1 MKTPCMKIMI
11 SSALGA
17 LLLVVG
23 VAALAQDDARVS
35 ADAERAQ
42 AAMNDLGSRLKT
54 ALVAKMQAEGQVAS
68 VGFCHEEA
76 PLIAAAVSAEHGLKV
91 GRTAVRY
98 RSPANAPTPWQEA
111 VLAGFVEEAK
121 EKSAG
126 SLSWVSREGEVYRQ
140 ARSIATE
147 AACLTCHGSNIAE
160 PVRAAI
166 AATYPDDQATGFAE
180 GDLRGMFW
188 VEIDHGANAGEDAR

>member
-1 MKTPCMKIMI
+1 MKTVI

-17 LLLVVG
+17 LLLVVVVG
-23 VAALAQDDARVS
+23 ASAQDEARVS

-54 ALVAKMQAEGQVAS
+54 ALVARMQAEGPVAA

-76 PLIAAAVSAEHGLKV
+76 PLIAAAVSAEHDLKV
-91 GRTAVRY
+91 GRTAVRH
-98 RSPANAPTPWQEA
+98 RSPANAPTPWQEE
-111 VLAGFVEEAK
+111 VLAGFVTEAEERP
-121 EKSAG
+121 AG
-126 SLSWVSREGEVYRQ
+126 SLSWVSREGGVYRQ
-140 ARSIATE
+140 TRGIATE
-147 AACLTCHGSNIAE
+147 APCLTCHGSNIAE

-166 AATYPDDQATGFAE
+166 AAAYPDDQATGFAE

-188 VEIDHGANAGEDAR
+188 VEIDHNANAGEDAR

>member
-1 MKTPCMKIMI
+1 MKTLI

-17 LLLVVG
+17 LLLMAGVG
-23 VAALAQDDARVS
+23 ASAQDEARVS

-54 ALVAKMQAEGQVAS
+54 ALVAKMQAEGPVAA

-76 PLIAAAVSAEHGLKV
+76 PLIAAAVSAERGLKV
-91 GRTAVRY
+91 GRTAVRH
-98 RSPANAPTPWQEA
+98 RSPANAPTAWQEQ
-111 VLAGFVEEAK
+111 VLAGFAEEAK
-121 EKSAG
+121 EKPAG
-126 SLSWVSREGEVYRQ
+126 SLSWVSREGRVYRQ
-140 ARSIATE
+140 TRGIATE
-147 AACLTCHGSNIAE
+147 APCLTCHGSNIAE

-166 AATYPDDQATGFAE
+166 AAAYPDDQATGFAE

-188 VEIDHGANAGEDAR
+188 VEIDHGADAPEDAR